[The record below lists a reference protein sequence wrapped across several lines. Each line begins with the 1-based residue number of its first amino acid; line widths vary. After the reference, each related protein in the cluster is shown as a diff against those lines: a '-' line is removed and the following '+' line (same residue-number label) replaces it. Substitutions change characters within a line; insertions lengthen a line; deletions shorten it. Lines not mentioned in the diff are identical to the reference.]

1 MAKELTILPSLKK
14 SFNCTAVLS
23 KQQAS
28 ESHVAAPPTP
38 RQLRPSRKALGTQTH
53 SHVLLKPGTHLPHK
67 LLRNQQG
74 KSCLPL

>member
-28 ESHVAAPPTP
+28 TPYVAAHPPTT
-38 RQLRPSRKALGTQTH
+38 RIGPSRQALGT
-53 SHVLLKPGTHLPHK
+53 HLTTVF
-67 LLRNQQG
+67 
-74 KSCLPL
+74 C

>member
-38 RQLRPSRKALGTQTH
+38 RRLHPSRKALGTQTH
-53 SHVLLKPGTHLPHK
+53 SHVLLKPGTHPPHK